1 MVPFKCEHNWEN
13 CPASNV
19 ITRVKATIENA
30 ERGKLSSFGKYELY
44 VTITATPTDNEK
56 RTIAPLRII

>member
-1 MVPFKCEHNWEN
+1 MRTQLGKIAS
-13 CPASNV
+13 PASNV

-44 VTITATPTDNEK
+44 VTITATQQIMR
-56 RTIAPLRII
+56 RTIAPLRIK